1 MSGPKVDHDVLDG
14 IAGTLRNASSDVDKL
29 GNSVPGTP
37 DAGVGTPAVA
47 GILAHLVENASA
59 LVLGA
64 AGAGDDV
71 ASANGSY
78 REQDHAAGEDVK
90 RAAGER

>member
-1 MSGPKVDHDVLDG
+1 MSGPEVDYGTLDG
-14 IAGTLRNASSDVDKL
+14 IASTLRNASTDVDAL

-37 DAGVGTPAVA
+37 DAGDGTPAVT

-71 ASANGSY
+71 ASAKQRY
-78 REQDHAAGEDVK
+78 QEQDGVATEDVQ
-90 RAAGER
+90 RAGGAR

>member
-1 MSGPKVDHDVLDG
+1 MSGPEVDYGVLEG
-14 IAGTLRNASSDVDKL
+14 ISSKLRNASSDVDAL

-37 DAGVGTPAVA
+37 DAGDGTPAVT

-71 ASANGSY
+71 ASANAGY
-78 REQDHAAGEDVK
+78 QGQDQAAGEDVQK
-90 RAAGER
+90 AAGEN

>member
-1 MSGPKVDHDVLDG
+1 MSGHDVDYDVLDG
-14 IAGTLRNASSDVDKL
+14 IASTLRNASADVDAL

-37 DAGVGTPAVA
+37 DAGDATPAVT

-59 LVLGA
+59 FVLGA

-71 ASANGSY
+71 ASANAAY
-78 REQDHAAGEDVK
+78 RDQDAAARDDVHN
-90 RAAGER
+90 AGAR

>member
-1 MSGPKVDHDVLDG
+1 MTGPKVDHDVLDG
-14 IAGTLRNASSDVDKL
+14 IASKLRNASSDVDAL

-37 DAGVGTPAVA
+37 DAGDGTPAVT
-47 GILAHLVENASA
+47 GILAHFVENASA

-71 ASANGSY
+71 ASANKGY
-78 REQDHAAGEDVK
+78 REQDHAASEGVQK
-90 RAAGER
+90 AAGGR

>member
-1 MSGPKVDHDVLDG
+1 MSGFELDPGVLDG
-14 IAGTLRNASSDVDKL
+14 IARTFHNGSADVDAL

-37 DAGVGTPAVA
+37 DAGDGTPAVT

-59 LVLGA
+59 LVLGM

-71 ASANGSY
+71 AEASKTYQA
-78 REQDHAAGEDVK
+78 QDTTAGEELQK
-90 RAAGER
+90 ASGEK